1 MNDDVNSVKISPR
14 TRYHHG
20 ALRAA
25 LIDAARAVVEE
36 RGPDGFSLREA
47 ARRAGGSPAAPGHH
61 FGDARGLLTAL
72 ATATSRSFGDTLEQ
86 ADVGCD
92 RVTRLRAQGVAYVR
106 FALAHRAAFDLIWR
120 RGLVNAEDAELKA
133 ANQRAFLILDRVVRG
148 EDASGASPCEVDA
161 APSLAAWAMVHGF
174 AQLALSGVFGIDE
187 GAAER
192 SVDTLLPV
200 VLDRLAL

>member
-1 MNDDVNSVKISPR
+1 MIDNVNSVKIAHR
-14 TRYHHG
+14 TSYHHG
-20 ALRAA
+20 TLRNA
-25 LIDAARAVVEE
+25 LIEAARAVLEE
-36 RGPDGFSLREA
+36 RGPDAFSLREA
-47 ARRAGGSPAAPGHH
+47 ARRAGVSPAAPGHH

-72 ATATSRSFGDTLEQ
+72 ATVTSRSFGDALEQ

-92 RVTRLRAQGVAYVR
+92 RIARLRAQGIAYVR

-120 RGLVNAEDAELKA
+120 RGLVDAEDAELKA

-148 EDASGASPCEVDA
+148 EDAAGASPCEADA
-161 APSLAAWAMVHGF
+161 AASLAAWAMVHGF
-174 AQLALSGVFGIDE
+174 AQLALSGVFGADE

-192 SVDTLLPV
+192 AVDALLPA

>member
-1 MNDDVNSVKISPR
+1 MTDNVNSVKIARR
-14 TRYHHG
+14 TSYHHG
-20 ALRAA
+20 TLRDA
-25 LIDAARAVVEE
+25 LIEAARAVLEE
-36 RGPDGFSLREA
+36 RGPDAFSLREA
-47 ARRAGGSPAAPGHH
+47 ARRAGVSPAAPGHH

-72 ATATSRSFGDTLEQ
+72 ATVTSRSFGDALQQ

-92 RVTRLRAQGVAYVR
+92 RIARLRAQGIAYVR

-120 RGLVNAEDAELKA
+120 RGLVDAEDAELKA

-148 EDASGASPCEVDA
+148 EDAAGASPCEADA
-161 APSLAAWAMVHGF
+161 AASLAAWAMVHGF
-174 AQLALSGVFGIDE
+174 AQLALSGVFGAGE

-192 SVDTLLPV
+192 AVDALLPA

>member
-1 MNDDVNSVKISPR
+1 MIDNVNSVKIAHR
-14 TRYHHG
+14 TSYHHG
-20 ALRAA
+20 TLRNA
-25 LIDAARAVVEE
+25 LIEAARAVLEE
-36 RGPDGFSLREA
+36 RGPDAFSLREA
-47 ARRAGGSPAAPGHH
+47 ARRAGVSPAAPGHH

-72 ATATSRSFGDTLEQ
+72 ATVTSRSFGDALEQ

-92 RVTRLRAQGVAYVR
+92 RIARLRAQGIAYVR

-120 RGLVNAEDAELKA
+120 RGLVDAEDAELKA

-148 EDASGASPCEVDA
+148 EDAAGASPCEADA
-161 APSLAAWAMVHGF
+161 AASLAAWSMVHGF
-174 AQLALSGVFGIDE
+174 AQLALSGVFGADE

-192 SVDTLLPV
+192 AVDALLPA

>member
-1 MNDDVNSVKISPR
+1 MNDDVNSVKIPPR
-14 TRYHHG
+14 RTYHHG

-47 ARRAGGSPAAPGHH
+47 ARRAGVSPAAPGHH

-72 ATATSRSFGDTLEQ
+72 ATVTSRAFGDALEQ

-92 RVTRLRAQGVAYVR
+92 RVARLRAQGVAYVR

-120 RGLVNAEDAELKA
+120 RGLVDAEDAELKA
-133 ANQRAFLILDRVVRG
+133 ANHRAFLILDRVVRG
-148 EDASGASPCEVDA
+148 EDAAGASPCEADA
-161 APSLAAWAMVHGF
+161 AASLAAWAMVHGF
-174 AQLALSGVFGIDE
+174 AQLAISGVFGAGE
-187 GAAER
+187 EAAER
-192 SVDTLLPV
+192 AVDALLPP

>member
-1 MNDDVNSVKISPR
+1 MQDDVNSVKILRRPS
-14 TRYHHG
+14 YHHG
-20 ALRAA
+20 ALREA
-25 LIDAARAVVEE
+25 LIDAARTVVEE
-36 RGPDGFSLREA
+36 RGPDNFSLREA
-47 ARRAGGSPAAPGHH
+47 ARRAGVSPAAPGHH

-72 ATATSRSFGDTLEQ
+72 ATVISRSFGDALER

-92 RVTRLRAQGVAYVR
+92 RVARLRAQGTAYVR
-106 FALAHRAAFDLIWR
+106 FALAHRAAFDLVWR
-120 RGLVNAEDAELKA
+120 RGLVDAEDAELKA

-161 APSLAAWAMVHGF
+161 TPSLAAWAMVHGF
-174 AQLALSGVFGIDE
+174 AQLALSGVFGVDE

-192 SVDTLLPV
+192 AVDALLPA

>member
-1 MNDDVNSVKISPR
+1 MNSVKISR
-14 TRYHHG
+14 RSRYHHG
-20 ALRAA
+20 ALRDA

-47 ARRAGGSPAAPGHH
+47 ARRAGVSPAAPGHH

-72 ATATSRSFGDTLEQ
+72 ATVTSRSFGDALEQ
-86 ADVGCD
+86 ADVGRD
-92 RVTRLRAQGVAYVR
+92 RIARLRAQGMAYVR

-120 RGLVNAEDAELKA
+120 RGLVDAADEELKA
-133 ANQRAFLILDRVVRG
+133 ANRRAFLILDRVVRG
-148 EDASGASPCEVDA
+148 EGAADASPCEVDA
-161 APSLAAWAMVHGF
+161 ASSLAAWATVHGF
-174 AQLALSGVFGIDE
+174 TQLALSGVFGGDE

-192 SVDTLLPV
+192 AVDALLPA